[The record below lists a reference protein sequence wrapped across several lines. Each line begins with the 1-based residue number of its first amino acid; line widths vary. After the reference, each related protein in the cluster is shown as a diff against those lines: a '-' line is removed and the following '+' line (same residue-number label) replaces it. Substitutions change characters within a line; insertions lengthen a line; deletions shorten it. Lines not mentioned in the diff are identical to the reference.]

1 MMMKRSLKEGR
12 RTGGEALDD
21 GNGQQREQLLRHGCY
36 ELRHLGMTGVLH
48 PLFVHLPIA
57 LLLMAFITMY
67 YWLFKGLATSIFE
80 NRIYDLARFNTKAG
94 LVFVI
99 VSTLV
104 GIRDGLGGYWVS
116 FDSPLGKWLYI
127 KAVLAT
133 LIVIVYSLFL
143 WQSRK
148 KPQYLQ
154 EDPVI
159 MIWCLTTQLVGFLL
173 VVTVTALG
181 MMLVFYPQVLGRLGS
196 R

>member
-1 MMMKRSLKEGR
+1 MI
-12 RTGGEALDD
+12 
-21 GNGQQREQLLRHGCY
+21 
-36 ELRHLGMTGVLH
+36 GVLH

-99 VSTLV
+99 ISMLV

-127 KAVLAT
+127 KTILAT

-159 MIWCLTTQLVGFLL
+159 MVWCLTTQLVGFLL